1 LTAPQPAPAHRWI
14 ADAESLRE
22 LGREASAAALIG
34 IDTESDSMHS
44 YFEKVCLVQVVL
56 PGDRIFLIDSIVVR
70 DLSPLKPALED
81 PAIRKVLHGADYDI
95 VCMKRDFGIAMRG
108 TFCTMTAGLL
118 LGIPKIGLADM
129 VETNFGVRL
138 AKAFTRSDW
147 SQRPLS
153 PGQVE
158 YLVQD
163 VQFLGPLAGIMEGR
177 LKEADLVEE
186 ASIEFRRL
194 EIRDPAPRA
203 FDPWGFLRIRGSRDL
218 PERGRAILR
227 ALVAMREERSKEL
240 DRPPFKVLA
249 NDTLLRIAG
258 KPPADLGALR
268 GIRGVTPFVLKRHG
282 EDILAAVRAGLA
294 DPEPVPNRAPATPP
308 EPGDGDRRLSF
319 AAQKRHG
326 RLKEWRSARS
336 AALGRTTLAILPNPA
351 LFEVART
358 PPRDVAALAA
368 VPGVGTHRA
377 RLYGEEILRVVGP
390 KQG

>member
-1 LTAPQPAPAHRWI
+1 MTPPNSAYLWVATPEA
-14 ADAESLRE
+14 LRD
-22 LGREASAAALIG
+22 LAREAAASPVLG

-44 YFEKVCLVQVVL
+44 YFEKVCLLQVAF
-56 PGDRIFLIDSIVVR
+56 PGDRIFVVDTLAVR

-81 PAIRKVLHGADYDI
+81 PGVRKVLHGADYDI
-95 VCMKRDFGIAMRG
+95 VCMKRDFGLAMRG
-108 TFCTMTAGLL
+108 TFCTMTGGLL
-118 LGIPKIGLADM
+118 LGLPKIGLADM

-147 SQRPLS
+147 STRPLS
-153 PGQVE
+153 QGQLE

-163 VQFLGPLAGIMEGR
+163 VQFLVPLADLVDAR
-177 LKEADLVEE
+177 LKEADLAEE
-186 ASIEFRRL
+186 AAIEFRRL
-194 EIRDPAPRA
+194 EERDPAPRE

-227 ALVAMREERSKEL
+227 ALVAMREERSREL

-249 NDTLLRIAG
+249 NDTLLRIAA
-258 KPPADLGALR
+258 KHPQDLGGLR

-282 EDILAAVRAGLA
+282 EDILAAVRAGHA
-294 DPEPVPNRAPATPP
+294 APDAVPNRAPPTPP
-308 EPGDGDRRLSF
+308 AAGDGDRRLSF

-326 RLKEWRSARS
+326 RLKEWRSQKSS
-336 AALGRTTLAILPNPA
+336 ATGRTTLAILPNHA

-358 PPRDVAALAA
+358 PPRDPAALAA
-368 VPGVGTHRA
+368 VPGVGLHRA

-390 KQG
+390 KPRAG

>member
-1 LTAPQPAPAHRWI
+1 
-14 ADAESLRE
+14 
-22 LGREASAAALIG
+22 
-34 IDTESDSMHS
+34 
-44 YFEKVCLVQVVL
+44 
-56 PGDRIFLIDSIVVR
+56 
-70 DLSPLKPALED
+70 
-81 PAIRKVLHGADYDI
+81 
-95 VCMKRDFGIAMRG
+95 
-108 TFCTMTAGLL
+108 
-118 LGIPKIGLADM
+118 
-129 VETNFGVRL
+129 
-138 AKAFTRSDW
+138 
-147 SQRPLS
+147 
-153 PGQVE
+153 
-158 YLVQD
+158 
-163 VQFLGPLAGIMEGR
+163 MEGR
-177 LKEADLVEE
+177 LKEAELVEE

-194 EIRDPAPRA
+194 EVRDPAPRA

-218 PERGRAILR
+218 PERGRAVLR

-249 NDTLLRIAG
+249 NDTLLRIAA
-258 KPPADLGALR
+258 KHPADLGALR
-268 GIRGVTPFVLKRHG
+268 GIRGITPFVLKRHG
-282 EDILAAVRAGLA
+282 EDILAAVRTGLA

-390 KQG
+390 KGG

>member
-1 LTAPQPAPAHRWI
+1 LTAQPPEHLWVSTPEA
-14 ADAESLRE
+14 LRD
-22 LGREASAAALIG
+22 LGREASASALIG

-44 YFEKVCLVQVVL
+44 YFEKVCLVQIVL
-56 PGDRIFLIDSIVVR
+56 PGDRIFLVDTIAVR

-81 PAIRKVLHGADYDI
+81 PAVRKVLHGADYDI

-163 VQFLGPLAGIMEGR
+163 VQFLGPLAGIMDGR
-177 LKEADLVEE
+177 LREADLLEE
-186 ASIEFRRL
+186 AAIEFRRL

-227 ALVAMREERSKEL
+227 ALVAVREERSKEL

-249 NDTLLRIAG
+249 NDTLLRIAA
-258 KPPADLGALR
+258 KHPADIGALR

-282 EDILAAVRAGLA
+282 DDILQAVKAGLS
-294 DPEPVPNRAPATPP
+294 DPGPVPNRAPPTPP

-336 AALGRTTLAILPNPA
+336 AALGRTTLAILPNHA

-368 VPGVGTHRA
+368 VPGVGLHRA
-377 RLYGEEILRVVGP
+377 TLYGEEILRVVGA
-390 KQG
+390 KQM